1 MNLKTNSPGN
11 ANFGMLQLISKNGEN
26 KTAPCTVGGLTGS
39 QNRIPRRLLKQ
50 IVKSGLY
57 MSLQSCQMIQFPGF
71 NILSLFC
78 TQVRT
83 QILPQI
89 QQSSCIHLCQCL
101 ACICMTSTK
110 AGMSSVRKVMYFFLC
125 HNACGSAFYH
135 CHLLFMK
142 NSVYVKQLGI
152 SKNERAE
159 SIRNK
164 YICPWPFRK
173 VIFRIKNNNILY
185 SELKW
190 VLQSSKTTGYNEL
203 II

>member
-1 MNLKTNSPGN
+1 
-11 ANFGMLQLISKNGEN
+11 MLQLISKNREI
-26 KTAPCTVGGLTGS
+26 KTAPCTAGGPTGS
-39 QNRIPRRLLKQ
+39 QTRIQRCLLKH

-57 MSLQSCQMIQFPGF
+57 MSLQNCQMIRFPGF

-78 TQVRT
+78 TWLRT

-89 QQSSCIHLCQCL
+89 QQSSCIHLCQSL

-110 AGMSSVRKVMYFFLC
+110 TGMSSVRKIMYFPLC
-125 HNACGSAFYH
+125 HNACGSAFHH

-152 SKNERAE
+152 SKNERGE
-159 SIRNK
+159 NIRNK
-164 YICPWPFRK
+164 YICPWPFGK
-173 VIFRIKNNNILY
+173 VTFRIKNTTTLY

-190 VLQSSKTTGYNEL
+190 VHQSSKITSYN
-203 II
+203 